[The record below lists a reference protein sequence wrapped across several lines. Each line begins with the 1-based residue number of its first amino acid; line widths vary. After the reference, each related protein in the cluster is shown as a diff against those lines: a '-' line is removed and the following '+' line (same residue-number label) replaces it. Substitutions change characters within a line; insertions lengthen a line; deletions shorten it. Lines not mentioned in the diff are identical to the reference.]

1 MNRFIVNINSN
12 SGDKSLRAL
21 ATLPNY
27 WISENPVLKAAE
39 IQITKSTPEVQVVS
53 GRLIGG
59 PDLTINGYHQSTIS
73 KGNEPFRLLESGDV
87 GFIRLMKSY
96 QHAWLNENLEK
107 LQTEK
112 ITYRPIPTWSS
123 PLTAALDLSK
133 CYLLK
138 PELGARGMANI
149 FFDASKVTLEKL
161 EVAFKDVINNY
172 TAIVSETS
180 EAAPPKKTI
189 EGCLEALNSAG
200 KVADFVK
207 GWEQY
212 DGEALRLI
220 DGQNSFFSQACL
232 QEHVVGIHDEYRFIT
247 GYDGSV
253 SVVCPRTRTC
263 VSVLDDTK
271 PNLSIATGAQTSLR
285 SVLLTK
291 TWDTGSFQ
299 STKEMHLIST
309 VAAAIGTLNLPLHSF
324 DIFVG
329 KDQVGMPFWGIFE
342 FSPEFGMQAIP
353 LKVIQDEAKLFVESN
368 LVATL

>member
-1 MNRFIVNINSN
+1 MNRFIVQVNCGNS
-12 SGDKSLRAL
+12 DKSLRAL

-27 WISENPVLKAAE
+27 WISKNPILRSAE
-39 IQITKSTPEVQVVS
+39 IHITKSAPEVQVVD
-53 GRLIGG
+53 GQLIGG
-59 PDLTINGYHQSTIS
+59 ADLTISGHHQSTIS
-73 KGNEPFRLLESGDV
+73 KGNIPFRLLESGDV
-87 GFIRLMKSY
+87 GFMRLMKSY
-96 QHAWLNENLEK
+96 QHAWLNSNLEL
-107 LQTEK
+107 LQTQEL
-112 ITYRPIPTWSS
+112 TYYPIPTWSN
-123 PLTAALDLSK
+123 PLTAALDCSK
-133 CYLLK
+133 RYLLK

-149 FFDASKVTLEKL
+149 FFDAGSVTLEKL

-172 TAIVSETS
+172 TTIDSETS
-180 EAAPPKKTI
+180 ETTPSKKTI
-189 EGCLEALNSAG
+189 DSCLEALNSTG

-220 DGQNSFFSQACL
+220 AGQNSFFSQSCL
-232 QEHVVGIHDEYRFIT
+232 QEHVVGIEDEYRFIT

-299 STKEMHLIST
+299 SAKEMVEIST
-309 VAAAIGTLNLPLHSF
+309 IAAAISNLKLPLHSF

-329 KDQVGMPFWGIFE
+329 KDQTGMQFWGIFE

-353 LKVIQDEAKLFVESN
+353 LKVIQQEAKLFVERN
-368 LVATL
+368 LIATL